1 MLKLNNKNVIKGMT
15 INELEDWCESC
26 GEKKYRGKQLF
37 NWLYNNKR
45 VDGVFLSN
53 IPSSLKNLINSDTI
67 ETLEIS
73 KITSSKIEN
82 TTKILYKTYD
92 SHYIESVSMIVDKRH
107 TVCVSSQIGCNVGC
121 TFCAT
126 GLMGLTRNLYC
137 GEILDQVINTIN
149 ITKTPITN
157 VVFMG
162 MGEPFL
168 NYKNVLKS
176 CEILH
181 HPNGFNLGFN
191 RITISTAGIISKIK
205 KYIENNYQYK
215 LAISL
220 NAISDQMRKKIMPLN
235 KKNDLNT
242 LLSLGRKYSNR
253 KRKNI
258 MYEYVL
264 LENFNDSEEDAI
276 KLSKL
281 IRGIYCKVNII
292 PYNENDLID
301 FKQPAIK
308 KIERFVK
315 ILYDNQD
322 CYTILVRWSRGRDIK
337 AACGQL
343 AIDN

>member
-162 MGEPFL
+162 M
-168 NYKNVLKS
+168 
-176 CEILH
+176 
-181 HPNGFNLGFN
+181 
-191 RITISTAGIISKIK
+191 
-205 KYIENNYQYK
+205 
-215 LAISL
+215 
-220 NAISDQMRKKIMPLN
+220 
-235 KKNDLNT
+235 
-242 LLSLGRKYSNR
+242 
-253 KRKNI
+253 
-258 MYEYVL
+258 
-264 LENFNDSEEDAI
+264 
-276 KLSKL
+276 
-281 IRGIYCKVNII
+281 
-292 PYNENDLID
+292 
-301 FKQPAIK
+301 
-308 KIERFVK
+308 
-315 ILYDNQD
+315 
-322 CYTILVRWSRGRDIK
+322 
-337 AACGQL
+337 
-343 AIDN
+343 